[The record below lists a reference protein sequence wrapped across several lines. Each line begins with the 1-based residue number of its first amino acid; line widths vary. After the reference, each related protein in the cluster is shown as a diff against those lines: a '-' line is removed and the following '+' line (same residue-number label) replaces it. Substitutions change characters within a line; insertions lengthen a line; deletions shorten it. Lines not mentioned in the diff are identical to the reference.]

1 MAFDNN
7 SANCVLPLMVI
18 WLLLI
23 HSSSYAST
31 LVTTHIHI
39 SYKIVDAIC
48 QVTPNQEFCKTTLK
62 NFPRTKQADMHEL
75 GVITIIL
82 ATEQARL
89 NKYVVDQLLHG
100 GDQGADDVAK
110 NDLSNCLS
118 DYTVTLGKLQ
128 GAYRLSDNKGMIKL
142 VNDAMKMTKKCEY
155 RFQKPPTRPFPLGD
169 NQQKMVLLNDIALAT
184 LDLLDG

>member
-7 SANCVLPLMVI
+7 SAYCMLPLMVI

-23 HSSSYAST
+23 HSSSSYAST
-31 LVTTHIHI
+31 LVTNHIHI

-48 QVTPNQEFCKTTLK
+48 QVTQNPEFCKTTLK

-75 GVITIIL
+75 GVITIVL
-82 ATEQARL
+82 ATEQAKL
-89 NKYVVDQLLHG
+89 NKYVVDRLLHG
-100 GDQGADDVAK
+100 GDQGDDVAK

-128 GAYRLSDNKGMIKL
+128 GAYRLSDNKDYKGMK
-142 VNDAMKMTKKCEY
+142 NW
-155 RFQKPPTRPFPLGD
+155 
-169 NQQKMVLLNDIALAT
+169 
-184 LDLLDG
+184 

>member
-1 MAFDNN
+1 
-7 SANCVLPLMVI
+7 MVI
-18 WLLLI
+18 WLSLI
-23 HSSSYAST
+23 HSSSSSSAST

-48 QVTPNQEFCKTTLK
+48 QVTQNPEFCKTTLK

-100 GDQGADDVAK
+100 GDQGDQDDVAK

-128 GAYRLSDNKGMIKL
+128 GAYRLSDNKDYKGMTKL
-142 VNDAMKMTKKCEY
+142 VNDAMKMTKK
-155 RFQKPPTRPFPLGD
+155 
-169 NQQKMVLLNDIALAT
+169 M
-184 LDLLDG
+184 

>member
-1 MAFDNN
+1 
-7 SANCVLPLMVI
+7 MVI

-23 HSSSYAST
+23 HSSSSSAST

-48 QVTPNQEFCKTTLK
+48 QVTQNPQFCKTTLK
-62 NFPRTKQADMHEL
+62 FFPRTKQADMHEL

-82 ATEQARL
+82 ATQQARL
-89 NKYVVDQLLHG
+89 NKYAVDQLLHG
-100 GDQGADDVAK
+100 GDQGDDDVAK

-118 DYTVTLGKLQ
+118 DCTVTLGKLQ
-128 GAYRLSDNKGMIKL
+128 GAYRLSDNKDYMGMTKL

-155 RFQKPPTRPFPLGD
+155 
-169 NQQKMVLLNDIALAT
+169 MVPETTNKAISF
-184 LDLLDG
+184 GR